1 MPIVPVGK
9 KTTDKVHTA
18 TLNPLPHMDDI
29 FASLTQGAFLSKV
42 DLVQACQMEI
52 EESTRKYMTI
62 NTHKDLY
69 QYGKIVFG
77 ITSAPVIWV
86 L

>member
-1 MPIVPVGK
+1 M
-9 KTTDKVHTA
+9 
-18 TLNPLPHMDDI
+18 
-29 FASLTQGAFLSKV
+29 SKV
-42 DLVQACQMEI
+42 DLVQAYQMEI
-52 EESTRKYMTI
+52 EESTRKYLTI